1 MGLGRS
7 RDDCQKGRHA
17 EDAILPLSFPHRA
30 DGALWQTEQRPPR
43 RSLLRP
49 VRPRVL
55 LPPPPPLHAVL
66 VCRES
71 CFVYVCMSFVYGR

>member
-1 MGLGRS
+1 MRRS
-7 RDDCQKGRHA
+7 SCA
-17 EDAILPLSFPHRA
+17 E
-30 DGALWQTEQRPPR
+30 GALWQTEQRPPR

-71 CFVYVCMSFVYGR
+71 CFVYVYVVCRAVYGRCGLMSHLSLYHYL